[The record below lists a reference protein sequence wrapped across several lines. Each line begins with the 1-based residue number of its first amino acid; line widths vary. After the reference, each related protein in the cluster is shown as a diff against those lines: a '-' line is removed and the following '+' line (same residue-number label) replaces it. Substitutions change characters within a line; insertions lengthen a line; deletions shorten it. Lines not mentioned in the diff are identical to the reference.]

1 MQNVTNETFAG
12 TNLIHTTK
20 DSLTLVFERTK
31 DVSSE
36 ISSVIESVKIVAK
49 EMKQL
54 DDSIHEEANQAE
66 VSEDNIQIIVAAT
79 EQQLAA
85 MEEITAS
92 AQVLSDK
99 ALGLKNTMESFK
111 TQ

>member
-1 MQNVTNETFAG
+1 M
-12 TNLIHTTK
+12 
-20 DSLTLVFERTK
+20 
-31 DVSSE
+31 
-36 ISSVIESVKIVAK
+36 
-49 EMKQL
+49 
-54 DDSIHEEANQAE
+54 
-66 VSEDNIQIIVAAT
+66 SEDNIQIIVAAI